1 MFCILTSSFCGL
13 EFQSYWRIKMFR
25 KTIVTLTVLG
35 MAMGFS
41 VYGQQEDQSI
51 SLTIQDCI
59 ARAMKNNLGLAVAV
73 LTPQIR
79 DIGVSQAKEKYL
91 PSLSFGFSKRD
102 TQQASYSFLDAADVL
117 RSVNDSYS
125 GELHQNIPGGG
136 SFSLMLDT
144 SRYDTNRTGI
154 TINPSYRGT
163 LSFNFTQPLLKNFG
177 MMASNRDII
186 LAQTNLVISEK
197 DLKRTLQTT
206 VYNVEQ
212 AYWNMV
218 FAIENLKVAQQSL
231 KLAQDLLEKNR
242 RGVEVGTLAPI
253 EIITAEAQVAQR
265 EADIL
270 AAEAAVR
277 NNEDILKQVINLAAD
292 IENADFLQINP
303 IEEPTFAKMDIS
315 LEEALTTALQ
325 NRPDLESTRLG
336 IQNYDLNMSYAK
348 NQMLPGLNLSASYWS
363 PGVSGT
369 QLIYDPE
376 NPWGPPIGEIPGGRE
391 DALKDV
397 FGFKYKNWSF
407 GLTLDFPLNT
417 VISRAA
423 YAQARVD
430 LEQAQLRLKEQEQ
443 QIYTDL
449 KIAVR
454 TVETNFKRI
463 QALKVARELAQ
474 RQLEAE
480 EEKLKVGLSTNYFV
494 LQYQRDLA
502 TARSQE
508 IRAVVD
514 YILSVAA
521 LKRDMGV
528 SLDDKNIQISGLW
541 NK

>member
-1 MFCILTSSFCGL
+1 MMRRAILILAVYGVV
-13 EFQSYWRIKMFR
+13 M
-25 KTIVTLTVLG
+25 G
-35 MAMGFS
+35 MS
-41 VYGQQEDQSI
+41 VYGQQEEKSI
-51 SLTIQDCI
+51 SLSVQDCI
-59 ARAMKNNLGLAVAV
+59 TKAMRNNLGLAVAV
-73 LTPQIR
+73 LTPQLR

-91 PSLSFGFSKRD
+91 PSLSFSFSRRD
-102 TQQASYSFLDAADVL
+102 TQQASYSFLDAAEVL
-117 RSVNDSYS
+117 TSASDGYS
-125 GELHQNIPGGG
+125 GQIQQNIPGGG
-136 SFSLMLDT
+136 NFTLTLDT
-144 SRYDTNRTGI
+144 SKYDTNRTGT
-154 TINPSYRGT
+154 TINPSYRST
-163 LSFNFTQPLLKNFG
+163 LTFDFTQPLLRNFG

-186 LAQTNLVISEK
+186 IAQTNLTISEK
-197 DLKRTLQTT
+197 DLKRSVQNT
-206 VYNVEQ
+206 VYSVEQ
-212 AYWNMV
+212 AYWNLA

-270 AAEAAVR
+270 AAEAEVR

-292 IENADFLQINP
+292 TENSDFLQINP
-303 IEEPTFAKMDIS
+303 IEEPRFTKMDIS

-336 IQNYDLNMSYAK
+336 IQNYELNMSYTK
-348 NQMLPGLNLSASYWS
+348 NQMLPGLNLAASYWS

-376 NPWGPPIGEIPGGRE
+376 NPWGPPIGSIPGGRE
-391 DALKDV
+391 DAFNDV
-397 FGFKYKNWSF
+397 FGFRYKNWQV
-407 GLTLDFPLNT
+407 GLTLDLPLNT
-417 VISRAA
+417 LVSRAA

-454 TVETNFKRI
+454 TVETNYKRI
-463 QALKVARELAQ
+463 QALKIARELAQ

-528 SLDDKNIQISGLW
+528 SLEDQNIQISGLW

>member
-1 MFCILTSSFCGL
+1 
-13 EFQSYWRIKMFR
+13 MFR
-25 KTIVTLTVLG
+25 KTIMTLTVFGLVIS
-35 MAMGFS
+35 MS
-41 VYGQQEDQSI
+41 VYGQQEEQSI

-59 ARAMKNNLGLAVAV
+59 AKAMTNNLGLAVAV
-73 LTPQIR
+73 LTPQLR

-91 PSLSFGFSKRD
+91 PSLSFGFNRRD
-102 TQQASYSFLDAADVL
+102 TQQASYSFLDAAEVL
-117 RSVNDSYS
+117 TSVSDAYS
-125 GELHQNIPGGG
+125 GQIQQNIPGGG
-136 SFSLMLDT
+136 NFTITLDT
-144 SRYDTNRTGI
+144 SKYDTNRTGT

-163 LSFNFTQPLLKNFG
+163 LTFEFTQPLLRSFG
-177 MMASNRDII
+177 IMASNRDII
-186 LAQTNLVISEK
+186 MAETNLTISEK
-197 DLKRTLQTT
+197 DLKRSVQNT
-206 VYNVEQ
+206 VYSVEL
-212 AYWNMV
+212 AYWNLA

-270 AAEAAVR
+270 AAEAEVR

-292 IENADFLQINP
+292 TENADFLQIIP
-303 IEEPTFAKMDIS
+303 IEEPSFIK
-315 LEEALTTALQ
+315 LEINLDEALTTALQ

-336 IQNYDLNMSYAK
+336 LQNYELNLSYTK
-348 NQMLPGLNLSASYWS
+348 NQMLPGLNLYASYWS
-363 PGVSGT
+363 PGVSGN

-391 DALKDV
+391 DAFRDV
-397 FGFKYKNWSF
+397 FGFEYKNWQF

-423 YAQARVD
+423 HAQARVD
-430 LEQAQLRLKEQEQ
+430 LEQAKLRLKEQEQ
-443 QIYTDL
+443 QIYTEL

-454 TVETNFKRI
+454 AVETNFKRI
-463 QALKVARELAQ
+463 QALKIARELAQ

-528 SLDDKNIQISGLW
+528 SLDDRNIQISGLW

>member
-1 MFCILTSSFCGL
+1 MRRAILILAVYGVV
-13 EFQSYWRIKMFR
+13 M
-25 KTIVTLTVLG
+25 G
-35 MAMGFS
+35 MS
-41 VYGQQEDQSI
+41 VYGQQEEKSI
-51 SLTIQDCI
+51 SLSVQDCI
-59 ARAMKNNLGLAVAV
+59 TKAMRNNLGLAVAV
-73 LTPQIR
+73 LTPQLR

-91 PSLSFGFSKRD
+91 PSLSFSFSRRD
-102 TQQASYSFLDAADVL
+102 TQQASYSFLDAAEVL
-117 RSVNDSYS
+117 TSASDGYS
-125 GELHQNIPGGG
+125 GQIQQNIPGGG
-136 SFSLMLDT
+136 NFTLTLDT
-144 SRYDTNRTGI
+144 SKYDTNRTGT
-154 TINPSYRGT
+154 TINPSYRST
-163 LSFNFTQPLLKNFG
+163 LTFDFTQPLLRNFG

-186 LAQTNLVISEK
+186 IAQTNLTISEK
-197 DLKRTLQTT
+197 DLKRSVQNT
-206 VYNVEQ
+206 VYSVEQ
-212 AYWNMV
+212 AYWNLA

-270 AAEAAVR
+270 AAEAEVR

-292 IENADFLQINP
+292 TENSDFLQINP
-303 IEEPTFAKMDIS
+303 IEEPRFTKMDIS

-336 IQNYDLNMSYAK
+336 IQNYELNMSYTK
-348 NQMLPGLNLSASYWS
+348 NQMLPGLNLAASYWS

-376 NPWGPPIGEIPGGRE
+376 NPWGPPIGSIPGGRE
-391 DALKDV
+391 DAFNDV
-397 FGFKYKNWSF
+397 FGFRYKNWQV
-407 GLTLDFPLNT
+407 GLTLDLPLNT
-417 VISRAA
+417 LVSRAA

-454 TVETNFKRI
+454 TVETNYKRI
-463 QALKVARELAQ
+463 QALKIARELAQ

-528 SLDDKNIQISGLW
+528 SLEDQNIQISGLW

>member
-1 MFCILTSSFCGL
+1 
-13 EFQSYWRIKMFR
+13 
-25 KTIVTLTVLG
+25 
-35 MAMGFS
+35 MAMILLIMGMSGF
-41 VYGQQEDQSI
+41 GQQEEPSI
-51 SLTIQDCI
+51 SLSLKDCI
-59 ARAMKNNLGLAVAV
+59 AKAMENNLGLAVSV
-73 LTPQIR
+73 LTPQLR
-79 DIGVSQAKEKYL
+79 DISVSQAKEKYL
-91 PSLSFGFSKRD
+91 PVFSFSFNRRD

-117 RSVNDSYS
+117 TSANDAWS
-125 GELHQNIPGGG
+125 GQIQQNIPGGG
-136 SFSLMLDT
+136 NFTVTLDT
-144 SRYDTNRTGI
+144 SKYDTNRTGT

-163 LSFNFTQPLLKNFG
+163 LTFDFTQPLIRNFG
-177 MMASNRDII
+177 LMASNRDII
-186 LAQTNLVISEK
+186 LAETNLTISEK
-197 DLKRTLQTT
+197 ELKRSLQNT
-206 VYNVEQ
+206 VYSVEQ
-212 AYWNMV
+212 AYWNLV
-218 FAIENLKVAQQSL
+218 FSIENLKVSQQSL

-270 AAEAAVR
+270 AAEADVR

-292 IENADFLQINP
+292 TENSDFLQITP
-303 IEEPTFAKMDIS
+303 VEEPNFEKVDIN
-315 LEEALTTALQ
+315 LEQALTTALQ

-336 IQNYDLNMSYAK
+336 IQNYELNMSYTK
-348 NQMLPGLNLSASYWS
+348 NQLLPALNLNASYWS

-391 DALKDV
+391 DAFKDV
-397 FGFKYKNWSF
+397 FGFKYKNWMF

-417 VISRAA
+417 VVSRAA

-430 LEQAQLRLKEQEQ
+430 LEQAKLQLKEQEQ

-454 TVETNFKRI
+454 AVETNFKRI
-463 QALKVARELAQ
+463 QALRIARELAQ

-508 IRAVVD
+508 IRAIID
-514 YILSVAA
+514 YILSVAV
-521 LKRDMGV
+521 LNRDMGV
-528 SLDDKNIQISGLW
+528 SLDEKNIQVSGLW

>member
-1 MFCILTSSFCGL
+1 MMLR
-13 EFQSYWRIKMFR
+13 QAKV
-25 KTIVTLTVLG
+25 TIALVLLIMG
-35 MAMGFS
+35 MTA
-41 VYGQQEDQSI
+41 YGQEGDPGI
-51 SLTIQDCI
+51 SLSLKDCI
-59 ARAMKNNLGLAVAV
+59 AKAMENNLGLAVAV

-79 DIGVSQAKEKYL
+79 DISVSQAKEKYL
-91 PSLSFGFSKRD
+91 PVFSFSFNAND
-102 TQQASYSFLDAADVL
+102 QMQASYSFLDAADVL
-117 RSVNDSYS
+117 ETSFNQYVADFS
-125 GELHQNIPGGG
+125 QQIPGGG
-136 SFSLMLDT
+136 NFSIRLNT
-144 SRYDTNRTGI
+144 NRYDTNRTGT
-154 TINPSYRGT
+154 TINPSYRAE
-163 LSFNFTQPLLKNFG
+163 LRFNYSQPLLKNFG
-177 MMASNRDII
+177 KASKRDII
-186 LAQTNLVISEK
+186 MAETNLLISEK

-212 AYWNMV
+212 AYWNLV
-218 FAIENLKVAQQSL
+218 FSIENLKVSRQSL
-231 KLAQDLLEKNR
+231 RLAQDLLEKNR

-270 AAEAAVR
+270 AADAQVR
-277 NNEDILKQVINLAAD
+277 NNEDRLKQVINLAAD
-292 IENADFLQINP
+292 TENADFLQIIP
-303 IEEPTFAKMDIS
+303 VEEPSFQKVDIS
-315 LEEALTTALQ
+315 LEQALTTALQ

-336 IQNYDLNMSYAK
+336 IENYELNMSYAK
-348 NQMLPGLNLSASYWS
+348 NQQLPDLNLNASYWS

-376 NPWGPPIGEIPGGRE
+376 NPWGPPIGELPGGRE
-391 DALKDV
+391 DAFKDV

-407 GLTLDFPLNT
+407 GITLDVPLNT
-417 VISRAA
+417 IVSRAA

-430 LEQAQLRLKEQEQ
+430 LEQAKLQLKEQQQ

-463 QALKVARELAQ
+463 EALKIARELAQ

-480 EEKLKVGLSTNYFV
+480 EEKLKVGLTTNYFV

-508 IRAVVD
+508 IQAIID

-521 LKRDMGV
+521 LNRDMGI
-528 SLDDKNIQISGLW
+528 SLDENNIQISGLW

>member
-1 MFCILTSSFCGL
+1 MMRRAILILAVYGVV
-13 EFQSYWRIKMFR
+13 M
-25 KTIVTLTVLG
+25 G
-35 MAMGFS
+35 MS
-41 VYGQQEDQSI
+41 VYGQQEEKSI
-51 SLTIQDCI
+51 SLSVQDCI
-59 ARAMKNNLGLAVAV
+59 TKAMKNNLGLAVAV
-73 LTPQIR
+73 LTPQLR

-91 PSLSFGFSKRD
+91 PSLSFSFSRRD
-102 TQQASYSFLDAADVL
+102 TQQASYSFLDAAEVL
-117 RSVNDSYS
+117 TSASDGYS
-125 GELHQNIPGGG
+125 GQIQQNIPGGG
-136 SFSLMLDT
+136 NFTLTLDT
-144 SRYDTNRTGI
+144 SKYDTNRTGT
-154 TINPSYRGT
+154 TINPSYRST
-163 LSFNFTQPLLKNFG
+163 LTFDFTQPLLRNFG

-186 LAQTNLVISEK
+186 IAQTNLTISEK
-197 DLKRTLQTT
+197 DLKRSVQNT
-206 VYNVEQ
+206 VYSVEQ
-212 AYWNMV
+212 AYWNLA

-270 AAEAAVR
+270 AAEAEVR

-292 IENADFLQINP
+292 TENSDFLQINP
-303 IEEPTFAKMDIS
+303 IEEPRFTKMDIS

-336 IQNYDLNMSYAK
+336 IQNYELNMSYTK
-348 NQMLPGLNLSASYWS
+348 NQMLPGLNLAASYWS

-376 NPWGPPIGEIPGGRE
+376 NPWGPPIGSIPGGRE
-391 DALKDV
+391 DAFNDV
-397 FGFKYKNWSF
+397 FGFRYKNWQV
-407 GLTLDFPLNT
+407 GLTLDLPLNT
-417 VISRAA
+417 LVSRAA

-454 TVETNFKRI
+454 TVETNYKRI
-463 QALKVARELAQ
+463 QALKIARELAQ

-528 SLDDKNIQISGLW
+528 SLEDQNIQISGLW

>member
-1 MFCILTSSFCGL
+1 M
-13 EFQSYWRIKMFR
+13 
-25 KTIVTLTVLG
+25 TLTVFGWLMG
-35 MAMGFS
+35 MS
-41 VYGQQEDQSI
+41 VYGQQEEQSI
-51 SLTIQDCI
+51 SLSIQDCI
-59 ARAMKNNLGLAVAV
+59 AKAMKNNLGLAVAV
-73 LTPQIR
+73 LTPQLR

-91 PSLSFGFSKRD
+91 PSLSLSFMRRD
-102 TQQASYSFLDAADVL
+102 TQQASYSFLDAAEVL
-117 RSVNDSYS
+117 TSASDGYS
-125 GELHQNIPGGG
+125 GQIQQNIPGGG
-136 SFSLMLDT
+136 NFIITLDT
-144 SRYDTNRTGI
+144 SKYDTNRTGT

-163 LSFNFTQPLLKNFG
+163 LTFEFTQPLLRNFG
-177 MMASNRDII
+177 IMASNRDII
-186 LAQTNLVISEK
+186 MAETNLTISEK
-197 DLKRTLQTT
+197 DLKRSVQNT

-212 AYWNMV
+212 AYWNLA
-218 FAIENLKVAQQSL
+218 FAIENLKVSQQSL

-270 AAEAAVR
+270 AAEAEVR

-292 IENADFLQINP
+292 TENSDFLQINP
-303 IEEPTFAKMDIS
+303 IEEPSFTKMEIS

-336 IQNYDLNMSYAK
+336 IQNYELNMSYTK

-391 DALKDV
+391 DAFKDV
-397 FGFKYKNWSF
+397 FGFEYKNWSF

-443 QIYTDL
+443 QIYTQL

-454 TVETNFKRI
+454 AVETNFKRI
-463 QALKVARELAQ
+463 QALKIARELAQ

-528 SLDDKNIQISGLW
+528 SLDDNNIQISGLW

>member
-1 MFCILTSSFCGL
+1 
-13 EFQSYWRIKMFR
+13 MFR
-25 KTIVTLTVLG
+25 RAKVAMTVSLLILG
-35 MAMGFS
+35 MS
-41 VYGQQEDQSI
+41 VFGQQEEPSI
-51 SLTIQDCI
+51 SLSLKDCI
-59 ARAMKNNLGLAVAV
+59 AKAMENNLGLAVAV
-73 LTPQIR
+73 LTPQLR
-79 DIGVSQAKEKYL
+79 DINVSQAKEKYL
-91 PSLSFGFSKRD
+91 PVFSFSFNRRD

-117 RSVNDSYS
+117 TSANDAWS
-125 GELHQNIPGGG
+125 GQIQQNIPGGG
-136 SFSLMLDT
+136 YFTISLDT
-144 SRYDTNRTGI
+144 SKYDTNRTGT

-163 LSFNFTQPLLKNFG
+163 LTFDFTQPLIRNFG

-186 LAQTNLVISEK
+186 MAQTNLVISEK
-197 DLKRTLQTT
+197 DLKRSLQDT
-206 VYNVEQ
+206 VYSVEQ
-212 AYWNMV
+212 SYWNLV
-218 FAIENLKVAQQSL
+218 FAIENLKVSQQSL

-270 AAEAAVR
+270 AAEAEVR
-277 NNEDILKQVINLAAD
+277 NMEDRLKQVINLAAD
-292 IENADFLQINP
+292 TEDSDFLQILP
-303 IEEPTFAKMDIS
+303 VEEPSFDKIDIN
-315 LEEALTTALQ
+315 LEQALTTALQ

-336 IQNYDLNMSYAK
+336 IQNYELNMSYAK
-348 NQMLPGLNLSASYWS
+348 NQLLPALNLNASYWS

-391 DALKDV
+391 DAFKDV
-397 FGFKYKNWSF
+397 FGFKYKNWMI
-407 GLTLDFPLNT
+407 GLSLDLPLNT
-417 VISRAA
+417 IVSRAA

-430 LEQAQLRLKEQEQ
+430 LEQAQLQLKEQEQ

-454 TVETNFKRI
+454 AVETNFKRI
-463 QALKVARELAQ
+463 QALRVARELAQ

-508 IRAVVD
+508 IRAIID
-514 YILSVAA
+514 YILSVAV
-521 LKRDMGV
+521 LNRDMGV
-528 SLDDKNIQISGLW
+528 SLDEQNIQISGLW

>member
-1 MFCILTSSFCGL
+1 MMLR
-13 EFQSYWRIKMFR
+13 QAK
-25 KTIVTLTVLG
+25 VTMALVLLIMG
-35 MAMGFS
+35 MGA
-41 VYGQQEDQSI
+41 YGQEADPGI
-51 SLTIQDCI
+51 SLSLKDCI
-59 ARAMKNNLGLAVAV
+59 AKAMENNLGLAVAV

-79 DIGVSQAKEKYL
+79 DISVSQAKEKYL
-91 PSLSFGFSKRD
+91 PVFSFSFNAND
-102 TQQASYSFLDAADVL
+102 QMQASYSFLDAADVL
-117 RSVNDSYS
+117 ETSFNQYVADFS
-125 GELHQNIPGGG
+125 QQIPGGG
-136 SFSLMLDT
+136 NFSIRLNT
-144 SRYDTNRTGI
+144 NRYDTNRTGT
-154 TINPSYRGT
+154 TINPSYRAE
-163 LSFNFTQPLLKNFG
+163 LRFEYSQPLLKNFG
-177 MMASNRDII
+177 KAAKRDII
-186 LAQTNLVISEK
+186 MAETNLAVSEK

-212 AYWNMV
+212 AYWNLV
-218 FAIENLKVAQQSL
+218 FSIENLKVSRQSL
-231 KLAQDLLEKNR
+231 RLAQDLLEKNR

-277 NNEDILKQVINLAAD
+277 NNEDRLKQVINLAAD
-292 IENADFLQINP
+292 TENADFLQIIP
-303 IEEPTFAKMDIS
+303 VEEPSFQKVDIS
-315 LEEALTTALQ
+315 LEQALTTALQ

-336 IQNYDLNMSYAK
+336 IQNYELNMSYAK
-348 NQMLPGLNLSASYWS
+348 NQQLPGLNLNASYWS

-376 NPWGPPIGEIPGGRE
+376 NPWGTPIGEIPGGRE
-391 DALKDV
+391 DAFKDV
-397 FGFKYKNWSF
+397 FGFKYNNWSF
-407 GLTLDFPLNT
+407 GITLDVPLNT
-417 VISRAA
+417 IVSRAA

-430 LEQAQLRLKEQEQ
+430 LEQAKLQLKEQEQ

-463 QALKVARELAQ
+463 EALRIARELAQ
-474 RQLEAE
+474 KQLEAE
-480 EEKLKVGLSTNYFV
+480 EEKLKVGLTTNYFV

-508 IRAVVD
+508 IQVIID

-521 LKRDMGV
+521 LNRDMGI
-528 SLDDKNIQISGLW
+528 SLDENDIRISGLW